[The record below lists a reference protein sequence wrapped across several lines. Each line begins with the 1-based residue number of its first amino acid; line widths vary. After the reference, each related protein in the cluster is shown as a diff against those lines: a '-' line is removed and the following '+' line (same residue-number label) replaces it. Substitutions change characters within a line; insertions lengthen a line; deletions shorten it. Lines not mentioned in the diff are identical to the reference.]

1 VYTERSICLEK
12 SMRDSYGGKCY
23 RTVRTWDFSLADS
36 SVHQDRPENNQAV
49 SVMHPE
55 RKPNWK
61 TEKITV

>member
-1 VYTERSICLEK
+1 MGVNT
-12 SMRDSYGGKCY
+12 
-23 RTVRTWDFSLADS
+23 TVRTWGFSLADS